1 MNLSQEE
8 TMLKSG
14 FVTIIG
20 RPNVGKSTLLNH
32 IMGEKL
38 SIVSSKP
45 QTTRNNIQ
53 TILNGEDYQVV
64 FVDTPG
70 IHKPRHKLGEFM
82 VKIAEESIKEVDLV
96 LFLTTPDEEI
106 GRGDEYILEQ
116 LKEIDVPLFLVVN
129 KIDENPDERV
139 AKTILNYSSKYKFD
153 EVIPISAIKGKNT
166 DKLIELMKNYM
177 PEGPRYYP
185 EDMVTDQQERF
196 IVAETIRE
204 KALRLLSEE
213 VPHGIAVEII
223 TMKQDEKGIYNIEA
237 TMLCEKDS
245 HKGIIIGKGGAM
257 LKKISTYARQDIEKF
272 LNAKVYLKLWVK
284 VKKEWRDNP
293 SLLRELGYNK
303 KNK

>member
-1 MNLSQEE
+1 MF
-8 TMLKSG
+8 KSG

-20 RPNVGKSTLLNH
+20 RPNVGKSTLINH

-53 TILNGEDYQVV
+53 SIMSGEDYQIV

-82 VKIAEESIKEVDLV
+82 VKIAEETINEVDLI
-96 LFLTTPDEEI
+96 LFLTTPDMEV
-106 GRGDEYILEQ
+106 GKGDQYILEQ
-116 LKEIDVPLFLVVN
+116 LRSSNVPVFLVLN
-129 KIDENPDERV
+129 KIDENTDERV
-139 AKTILNYSSKYKFD
+139 AITLKNYSEYFNFA
-153 EVIPISAIKGKNT
+153 EIIPISAIKGKNT
-166 DKLIELMKNYM
+166 DTLKELMVKYM
-177 PEGPRYYP
+177 PEGPKYYP
-185 EDMVTDQQERF
+185 DDMITDQQERF
-196 IVAETIRE
+196 IVSEIIRE

-223 TMKQDEKGIYNIEA
+223 TMKKDEKGIYNIEA

-272 LNAKVYLKLWVK
+272 LGQKVYLKLWVK

-293 SLLRELGYNK
+293 LILKELGYK
-303 KNK
+303 K

>member
-1 MNLSQEE
+1 MF
-8 TMLKSG
+8 KSG

-20 RPNVGKSTLLNH
+20 RPNVGKSTLINH

-53 TILNGEDYQVV
+53 SIMSGEDYQIV

-82 VKIAEESIKEVDLV
+82 VKIAEETVNEVDLI
-96 LFLTTPDEEI
+96 LFLTTPDMEV
-106 GRGDEYILEQ
+106 GKGDQYILEQ
-116 LKEIDVPLFLVVN
+116 LRNSNVPVFLVLN
-129 KIDENPDERV
+129 KIDENTDERV
-139 AKTILNYSSKYKFD
+139 AITLKNYSEYFNFA
-153 EVIPISAIKGKNT
+153 EIIPISAIKGKNT
-166 DKLIELMKNYM
+166 DTLKELMVKYM
-177 PEGPRYYP
+177 PEGPKYYP
-185 EDMVTDQQERF
+185 DDMITDQQERF
-196 IVAETIRE
+196 IVSETIRE

-223 TMKQDEKGIYNIEA
+223 TMKKDEKGIYNIEA

-272 LNAKVYLKLWVK
+272 LGQKVYLKLWVK

-293 SLLRELGYNK
+293 LILKELGYK
-303 KNK
+303 K